1 MTDAAAVT
9 IRPATTADGERLAA
23 LLTDE
28 GYPAGET
35 DLAARIERFSTPDS
49 HVLVAEASGEVV
61 GFIAFHLIPR
71 FETDERFARIV
82 ALVVDPGVRERGV
95 GRRLMTDAERVARD
109 GGAAFLEVT
118 SGHHRPEAR
127 QLFESLG
134 YDAGVAAYLRKR
146 P

>member
-1 MTDAAAVT
+1 MTDAAT
-9 IRPATTADGERLAA
+9 ITVRAANAADAGRLAA

-35 DLAARIERFSTPDS
+35 DLAARIERFSAPDS
-49 HVLVAEASGEVV
+49 HVLIAEASGEVI

-71 FETDERFARIV
+71 FETDDRFARIV
-82 ALVVDPGVRERGV
+82 VLVVDPGVRERGI
-95 GRRLMTDAERVARD
+95 GKRLMADAERVARD
-109 GGAAFLEVT
+109 EGAAFLEVT
-118 SGHHRPEAR
+118 AGHHRPDAR
-127 QLFESLG
+127 KLFESLG